1 MENFHKGIDET
12 LSKLESTQT
21 NLQQIQVNVEKFISL
36 EDSFRGRGGDS
47 IRSFYQECHVPFL
60 KFFENVVIQYIDL
73 LKQMS
78 VSLRSMEPSSSGFIR
93 QSFLELELE
102 QGLQKIDFITK
113 ELTDEANQII
123 ASVSDIIALREV
135 DDDEFAYQVRLAKQN
150 KCETIEK
157 LNQFDHQQTTSLYP
171 IEDSLKK
178 MRQFIQEISS
188 KFKSKE
194 LNIYNFQAKQLE
206 KIESYREIQAA
217 TDNENV
223 IRLMVRSLANLLE
236 EDTDKISSVAEEAF
250 NTIKGDI
257 ASLFASGRGNSR
269 VRDTDISFQVQS
281 IKSDKEFTDEEEEA
295 IRKYLHGLE
304 TGEIEGNMEQGNFGV
319 RSEDYELEY
328 NIFGQPLGGDKP
340 VLDPVSKFII
350 DIIVGDILTILDKD
364 ATTKEKIV
372 AALMMLPP
380 SKLLKIAAK
389 LEEFKKLLEI
399 YLKSKE
405 HVGDNPPKVKAGAS
419 NKSIN
424 KPTDKPSEKSID
436 KPASKPSEKSIN
448 KPTSKPSEKSIDKP
462 ASKPSEKSINKPTSK
477 PSEKSI
483 NKPSDIEKVDEI
495 ELPKVANGNS
505 GGYSNKKSSVNGSV
519 KKEDGEGT
527 KGTGKVDLTKT
538 TNPEDFLDIVMER
551 QGLDRLPGR
560 FKEKWIDGDYK
571 YEIRAHEA
579 ETQYGKTGSIYRVG
593 RQKPGN
599 GTEYMDSNGKW
610 HHESTLKETH
620 KDGRP
625 NPLFNEEAARDT
637 HIQLNR

>member
-36 EDSFRGRGGDS
+36 EDSFGGRGGDS

-150 KCETIEK
+150 KCQTIEK

-206 KIESYREIQAA
+206 KMESYREIQTA

-223 IRLMVRSLANLLE
+223 IRLIVRSLANLLE
-236 EDTDKISSVAEEAF
+236 EDADKISSVAEEAF

-257 ASLFASGRGNSR
+257 ASLFASGGVNSR

-405 HVGDNPPKVKAGAS
+405 HVGNNPPKVQAGAS
-419 NKSIN
+419 NKSID
-424 KPTDKPSEKSID
+424 KPTG
-436 KPASKPSEKSIN
+436 
-448 KPTSKPSEKSIDKP
+448 
-462 ASKPSEKSINKPTSK
+462 K